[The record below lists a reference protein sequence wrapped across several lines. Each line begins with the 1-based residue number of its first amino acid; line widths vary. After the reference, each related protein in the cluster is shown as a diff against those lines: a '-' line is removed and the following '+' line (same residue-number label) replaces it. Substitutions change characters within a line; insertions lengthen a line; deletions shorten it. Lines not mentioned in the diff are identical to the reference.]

1 MRKLTDKNLK
11 SALKEG
17 VKPLYYVAGND
28 EFLIDGCIA
37 AILRAAVGET
47 NGEIY
52 RFDAVKSE
60 EQEIEQPFVTYSFGG
75 DSKAILFDNCQFGSL
90 PAARSKLLSGLIAD
104 VPEGTT
110 VVCKQ
115 YSDDNRFSVGKKTE
129 QFVALCPDSVLVEV
143 SAKKGFELDNY
154 IASLIKRSG
163 CTARDSVAKR
173 ISELCGDDLMLI
185 SNEVNKLAAACGYGE
200 ITVELVDALCVRTT
214 EAGVYDM
221 ISKIERGDVAGAMS
235 LLCAML
241 NDRTAPLM
249 ITAALNT
256 AFINYYRARLA
267 RDKRLPEKQLFS
279 LFDYKSGDRKVSIA
293 YERCTK
299 FGTAQLEQAICIL
312 SELDLS
318 LKSSSV
324 DGRIVLETGV
334 ARLVYALR
342 SRT

>member
-28 EFLIDGCIA
+28 AFLIDGCIA
-37 AILRAAVGET
+37 SILRAAVGENT
-47 NGEIY
+47 DEVY

-60 EQEIEQPFVTYSFGG
+60 EQEIEQPFVTYSF
-75 DSKAILFDNCQFGSL
+75 AALARVILFDNCQFGSL
-90 PAARSKLLSGLIAD
+90 PAARVKFLSSLVAE

-110 VVCKQ
+110 MVFKQ
-115 YSDDNRFSVGKKTE
+115 FSDDNRFSVGKKTE

-143 SAKKGFELDNY
+143 TAKRGYELDNY
-154 IASLIKRSG
+154 IASLIKRAG

-185 SNEVNKLAAACGYGE
+185 NNEVLKLAAACDYGE

-221 ISKIERGDVAGAMS
+221 ISKIERGDVAGAMT
-235 LLCAML
+235 LLGAML
-241 NDRTAPLM
+241 DDRTAPLM

-267 RDKRLPEKQLFS
+267 RDKKLPEKHLFS

-299 FGTAQLEQAICIL
+299 FSREQLEQAIRIL
-312 SELDLS
+312 SELDLN

-324 DGRIVLETGV
+324 DGRIVIETGV